1 MKTAIV
7 TGASGNLG
15 KAVVKKFMD
24 EGYFVIGTVIPH
36 DAMQFDLPADQFEK
50 AVVDLLNA
58 DDALR
63 FIESVIS
70 KHKTI
75 DAAILTVGG
84 FAMGKI
90 ADTTSSDILQ
100 QYRLNFETAYN
111 MAQPVFKQMLSQNN
125 GRIFMIGSR
134 PGLDTR
140 NGKGMVAYSLAKSLI
155 FRLAEM
161 MNDEAKGRNVVT
173 SVIVPS
179 TIDTP
184 QNREAM
190 PDAKFDNWVKP
201 EAIAEVIYRHCTD
214 EFSIVREP
222 VIKVYGNA

>member
-1 MKTAIV
+1 MATHDLPVITKIHEDPKVRLFIISTIATAA
-7 TGASGNLG
+7 TELG
-15 KAVVKKFMD
+15 KNFLPLLPPAVP
-24 EGYFVIGTVIPH
+24 Y
-36 DAMQFDLPADQFEK
+36 
-50 AVVDLLNA
+50 
-58 DDALR
+58 
-63 FIESVIS
+63 
-70 KHKTI
+70 
-75 DAAILTVGG
+75 
-84 FAMGKI
+84 
-90 ADTTSSDILQ
+90 
-100 QYRLNFETAYN
+100 
-111 MAQPVFKQMLSQNN
+111 
-125 GRIFMIGSR
+125 
-134 PGLDTR
+134 
-140 NGKGMVAYSLAKSLI
+140 
-155 FRLAEM
+155 LAEM